1 MKIKLNKKGNITR
14 LMRSLG
20 YHPDKY
26 QDPEE
31 PSFSK
36 SLRGS
41 KFPRFHVYYQ
51 PSKNQLN
58 LHLDQKPPRYS
69 NAIDHGAEYDGKLV
83 RTEAQK
89 IKKELQ

>member
-1 MKIKLNKKGNITR
+1 MKIKLNRKGNITR

-20 YHPDKY
+20 YHPDRY

-36 SLRGS
+36 PLRGD
-41 KFPRFHVYYQ
+41 KFPRFHIYYQ
-51 PSKNQLN
+51 PEKNQLN

-69 NAIDHGAEYDGKLV
+69 NTIDHGAEYDGKLV
-83 RTEAQK
+83 REEAER